1 MSAELPERQAFIGVG
16 TMGSLMAGRLLD
28 AGVDLTVFDIRRE
41 AADPLIQRG
50 ARWAASAENAASGCE
65 VLWTSLPGPA
75 QVESVLLGNEAAVL
89 SALPDGAVLS
99 ALPDG
104 AVLSALP
111 DGAVLV
117 DTTTNDP
124 DVARR
129 VADTCAG
136 RGIAMLDAPV
146 SGRPPAMTMMVGGD
160 PSVYEKALPSLET
173 VAAQIFYVGP
183 SGAGCV
189 AKLATQYM
197 GYTNLIAAIEGM
209 LIARMGGVDPA
220 VLAKIV
226 PVSSGASRAF
236 NAIPNSV
243 LNGSFQAGGT
253 LDIVA
258 KDVALACALAQRE
271 NAPAST
277 GEAANTLYRQAQEAG
292 WGSEGYPIVARI
304 LEAMAH
310 TELRSE

>member
-1 MSAELPERQAFIGVG
+1 MTLPQKQAFIGVG
-16 TMGSLMAGRLLD
+16 TMGSLMAGCLLD
-28 AGVDLTVFDIRRE
+28 AGVDLTVFDVRRE

-50 ARWAASAENAASGCE
+50 ARWAASAEDAASVCDM
-65 VLWTSLPGPA
+65 LWTSLPGPT
-75 QVESVLLGNEAAVL
+75 QVESVLLGNE
-89 SALPDGAVLS
+89 GAVLS
-99 ALPDG
+99 AM
-104 AVLSALP
+104 A

-129 VADTCAG
+129 VASACAAQNL
-136 RGIAMLDAPV
+136 AMLDAPV

-160 PSVYEKALPSLET
+160 HAVYEKALPSLEA

-183 SGAGCV
+183 AGAGCV

-220 VLAKIV
+220 VLAEIV
-226 PVSSGASRAF
+226 PVSAGASRAF

-258 KDVALACALAQRE
+258 KDVALACALAQPPGKCSGIHRRG
-271 NAPAST
+271 
-277 GEAANTLYRQAQEAG
+277 GERPLSSGAG
-292 WGSEGYPIVARI
+292 SRLGRRGLPHRR
-304 LEAMAH
+304 AH
-310 TELRSE
+310 P

>member
-1 MSAELPERQAFIGVG
+1 MTLPQKQAFIGVG
-16 TMGSLMAGRLLD
+16 TMGSLMAGCLLD
-28 AGVDLTVFDIRRE
+28 AGVDLTVFDVRRE
-41 AADPLIQRG
+41 AAGPLIEGG
-50 ARWAASAENAASGCE
+50 ARWAGSAETAVDGCAA
-65 VLWTSLPGPA
+65 VWTSLPGPA

-89 SALPDGAVLS
+89 WAM
-99 ALPDG
+99 
-104 AVLSALP
+104 P

-124 DVARR
+124 DLARR
-129 VADTCAG
+129 VASACAAQNL
-136 RGIAMLDAPV
+136 AMLDAPV

-160 PSVYEKALPSLET
+160 HAVYEKALPSLEA

-220 VLAKIV
+220 ILAEIV
-226 PVSSGASRAF
+226 PVSAGASRAF

-277 GEAANTLYRQAQEAG
+277 GEAANALYRQAQEAG
-292 WGSEGYPIVARI
+292 WGREGYPIVARI
-304 LEAMAH
+304 LEAMAQ

>member
-16 TMGSLMAGRLLD
+16 TMGSLTAGRLLD
-28 AGVDLTVFDIRRE
+28 AGVNLTVFDIRRE

-50 ARWAASAENAASGCE
+50 ARWAASAEDAASGCDM
-65 VLWTSLPGPA
+65 LWTSLPGPA

-89 SALPDGAVLS
+89 SAM
-99 ALPDG
+99 
-104 AVLSALP
+104 P

-124 DVARR
+124 DVARQ
-129 VADTCAG
+129 VADACAG

-146 SGRPPAMTMMVGGD
+146 SGRPPAITMMVGGD
-160 PSVYEKALPSLET
+160 PSVYETVLPSLEA

-183 SGAGCV
+183 AGAGCV

-220 VLAKIV
+220 VLAEIV
-226 PVSSGASRAF
+226 PVSAGASRAF
-236 NAIPNSV
+236 NAIPNFV

-304 LEAMAH
+304 LEAMAQ

>member
-28 AGVDLTVFDIRRE
+28 AGVDLTVFDVRPE
-41 AADPLIQRG
+41 AAEPLTERG
-50 ARWAASAENAASGCE
+50 ARWAASAEDAVSGCE

-89 SALPDGAVLS
+89 SAM
-99 ALPDG
+99 
-104 AVLSALP
+104 P

-129 VADTCAG
+129 VAEACDH

-146 SGRPPAMTMMVGGD
+146 SGRPPTMTMMVGGA
-160 PSVYEKALPSLET
+160 PTVYEKALPSLEA

-183 SGAGCV
+183 AGAGCV

-209 LIARMGGVDPA
+209 LIAKLGGVDPA
-220 VLAKIV
+220 ILAEIV
-226 PVSSGASRAF
+226 PVSAGASRAF

-258 KDVALACALAQRE
+258 KDVSLACALAERLS
-271 NAPAST
+271 APHAT
-277 GEAANTLYRQAQEAG
+277 GAEAESLYRQAQREG
-292 WGSEGYPIVARI
+292 WGNEGYPVVAKL
-304 LEAMAH
+304 LEEMAGAKLGRH
-310 TELRSE
+310 